1 MKKEGK
7 SKLEK
12 KVMEGIYGE
21 PELKKEEKNRFL
33 GQFKERVINFLT
45 YKQVMEKG
53 INNKILTA
61 IKDPEAAKIVI
72 DRDVD
77 IDYARDY
84 IELAREN
91 NLKFKRID
99 SPDFIGDIALVIVSN
114 HAVDYKRNKMSAE

>member
-33 GQFKERVINFLT
+33 GQFKERVISFLT

>member
-21 PELKKEEKNRFL
+21 PELKREEKNRFL